1 MTLLFKTSSLIAA
14 VLLLA
19 LAGCSRGIDKP
30 LVTNMGEETYK
41 KTLAEAIGNMDQ
53 RDVEA
58 FNWAVSNLTIDTVNT
73 LYPNQSPRQII
84 RGEVKEVLEKAPQTI
99 AELETKTASWST
111 GADSIHK
118 VVAEKITFT
127 LEKGFF
133 GLEPRIRTTVK
144 NASRYGY
151 SNLRWYAELYLDGSS
166 KPVAVREMLDMY
178 KDNGGLP
185 PGAVMAREFMAGI
198 LSGDKAWTTLEVQNA
213 KQRVVKLTV
222 MPEFAEDFSEHL
234 IVGQS
239 PANKLAQYKT
249 TLQAA
254 QKYKVL

>member
-1 MTLLFKTSSLIAA
+1 
-14 VLLLA
+14 
-19 LAGCSRGIDKP
+19 
-30 LVTNMGEETYK
+30 
-41 KTLAEAIGNMDQ
+41 MDQ
-53 RDVEA
+53 LQIEA
-58 FNWAVSNLTIDTVNT
+58 FDWAVSDLNIDTVNIR
-73 LYPNQSPRQII
+73 YPNQSPRQII
-84 RGEVKEVLEKAPQTI
+84 RGEVKDVLEKAPQTI
-99 AELETKTASWST
+99 AELETKTARWSM
-111 GADSIHK
+111 GAESIHK
-118 VVAEKITFT
+118 VMAEKITFT

-185 PGAVMAREFMAGI
+185 PGAVMAREFMSGI
-198 LSGDKAWTTLEVQNA
+198 VSGDPAWTTLEVQKA

-239 PANKLAQYKT
+239 PANQLSQHKT

>member
-1 MTLLFKTSSLIAA
+1 MTFLFKTSLTAA
-14 VLLLA
+14 VFILA

-30 LVTNMGEETYK
+30 LVTNMGEATYK
-41 KTLAEAIGNMDQ
+41 TTLAEAVGNMDQ
-53 RDVEA
+53 LDVEA
-58 FNWAVSNLTIDTVNT
+58 FNWAVSDLNIDTVNAR
-73 LYPNQSPRQII
+73 YPNQSPRQII

-111 GADSIHK
+111 EADSIHK

-127 LEKGFF
+127 LENGFF

-151 SNLRWYAELYLDGSS
+151 SNLRWYAELYLDGRS

-213 KQRVVKLTV
+213 RQRVVKLTV

-239 PANKLAQYKT
+239 PANKLAQYKI